1 MQIFVVVESY
11 QWYKGADTTIWGVA
25 KTAEEAKKILYDA
38 IMQRFEG
45 FFIGTMWDDDE
56 VNEWIE
62 SRFMKADDGDIAY
75 WLDEDDDA
83 VTKFYISTAELK
95 ED

>member
-25 KTAEEAKKILYDA
+25 KTADEAKKILYDA
-38 IMQRFEG
+38 IMQMFEG
-45 FFIGTMWDDDE
+45 LFADMEDDE
-56 VNEWIE
+56 ANEWIE
-62 SRFMKADDGDIAY
+62 SRFMKTDDGDIAY
-75 WLDEDDDA
+75 WLDDDGDA

-95 ED
+95 EE